1 VQRTSKLSYAKLVFI
16 LAMAGAGEWPFSPD
30 AYADSSAVFA
40 ELGCWATGLHGDLLP
55 PLDPPEEAVATAAAS
70 VSSSIDDG
78 VAREDA
84 EAKPA
89 AATEAA

>member
-16 LAMAGAGEWPFSPD
+16 LAMAGAGEWPFSP
-30 AYADSSAVFA
+30 DSSAVFA

-55 PLDPPEEAVATAAAS
+55 PLDPPEEAVATPAAS